1 MLNGDYQGLRG
12 WTNEKCYL
20 MSIEFQF
27 YKMKKALEIDGGDDC
42 PTSWMY
48 LVPWNCYLS
57 MVKMA
62 NCVCEYTQLSSHVQF
77 FSAS

>member
-12 WTNEKCYL
+12 WANEKYYL

-42 PTSWMY
+42 TTLWMY
-48 LVPWNCYLS
+48 LVPWNCTL
-57 MVKMA
+57 K
-62 NCVCEYTQLSSHVQF
+62 NG
-77 FSAS
+77 